1 MDATA
6 IMPIE
11 RRGKERN
18 RIVFGVLKCHG
29 IGLADCGVRT
39 LRTSNDGTTKIPL

>member
-39 LRTSNDGTTKIPL
+39 SNDGTTKIPL